1 MPTRSISV
9 IADFFQ
15 QCSSVFSYPDR
26 KILHESHAG
35 DSFGLNKAGL
45 TSMV

>member
-15 QCSSVFSYPDR
+15 QRSSVFNHPNR
-26 KILHESHAG
+26 KILHEPHAEG
-35 DSFGLNKAGL
+35 SFGLNKAELSG
-45 TSMV
+45 MV